1 MLPMMQKTC
10 RLLGIVAGMD
20 LTHFHMAL
28 LEDLPESDCS
38 LARQPAL
45 VTLSPFR
52 GVTPLL
58 QPPAEPLQDFYF
70 AAGWRNIS
78 GNVIVMG

>member
-1 MLPMMQKTC
+1 MTEKTC

-20 LTHFHMAL
+20 LTRFHMAV
-28 LEDLPESDCS
+28 LEDLPKSDGS
-38 LARQPAL
+38 LLRQPAL

-58 QPPAEPLQDFYF
+58 QPPAEPVEGFFLLQ
-70 AAGWRNIS
+70 G
-78 GNVIVMG
+78 GVILQEM